1 MKWAKEVYVVK
12 RYQFWNFFLT
22 NSTKVK
28 NFKKVPIKYITA
40 EEILALWQQG
50 KLYIKEESP
59 EYTVEEIKNNVCAY
73 VIRLRAYATSPFA
86 DHIDEIWEEILED
99 EIYLPYIIP
108 DAHARKC
115 RELNKNGIMRIVGV
129 LRSIGIYQN
138 LTDSRICSILEQ
150 NTKDCSYRAYL
161 GRGVRDEIR
170 IELKRLKKSFVDF

>member
-1 MKWAKEVYVVK
+1 MK
-12 RYQFWNFFLT
+12 NL
-22 NSTKVK
+22 
-28 NFKKVPIKYITA
+28 KKVPVKGITA
-40 EEILALWQQG
+40 EEVLALWQEG
-50 KLYIKEESP
+50 KLYIKEDTP
-59 EYTVEEIKNNVCAY
+59 EYTEGEIKENVRAY
-73 VIRLRAYATSPFA
+73 VIRLRAYATSQFSEY
-86 DHIDEIWEEILED
+86 INEIWEEILD
-99 EIYLPYIIP
+99 DKIYLPYIIP

>member
-1 MKWAKEVYVVK
+1 M
-12 RYQFWNFFLT
+12 RD
-22 NSTKVK
+22 
-28 NFKKVPIKYITA
+28 ITA
-40 EEILALWQQG
+40 EEVITLWQEG
-50 KLYIKEESP
+50 KLYFKEETP
-59 EYTVEEIKNNVCAY
+59 EYTEGEIKENVRAY
-73 VIRLRAYATSPFA
+73 VRKLRAYATSPFA
-86 DHIDEIWEEILED
+86 DHIDEIWEEILDD

-150 NTKDCSYRAYL
+150 NTKDCSYRSYL

-170 IELKRLKKSFVDF
+170 SELKRLKKSFLDF